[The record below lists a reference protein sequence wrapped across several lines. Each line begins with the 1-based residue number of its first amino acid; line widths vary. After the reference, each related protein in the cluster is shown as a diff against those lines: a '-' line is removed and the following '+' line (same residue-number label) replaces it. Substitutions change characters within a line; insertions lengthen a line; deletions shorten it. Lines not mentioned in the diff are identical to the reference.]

1 MFAQEFE
8 RRKRARLINVSTDD
22 AEVKKNLRDL
32 GEPICLFG
40 EGPADRRNR
49 LRLMELFLPTT
60 AFRSPSPPARHRE
73 GIQEELTREPIWLTA
88 VLASSSPARDSST

>member
-1 MFAQEFE
+1 M
-8 RRKRARLINVSTDD
+8 INVSTDD

-49 LRLMELFLPTT
+49 LRELFSQLG
-60 AFRSPSPPARHRE
+60 E
-73 GIQEELTREPIWLTA
+73 DA
-88 VLASSSPARDSST
+88 VK

>member
-49 LRLMELFLPTT
+49 LRLMELFSQLGEDTVGRKR
-60 AFRSPSPPARHRE
+60 AE
-73 GIQEELTREPIWLTA
+73 DEENDEEDEVRYL
-88 VLASSSPARDSST
+88 